1 KMRERIQNFDK
12 MQGFE
17 QSYRKS
23 GKRYIAGVDEAGRG
37 PLAGPVV
44 AAAVIL
50 PEDFRLI
57 GLTDSKQLNEEERN
71 KYAQIIKEEAVSY
84 NIAVVSHTDI
94 DRYNIYE
101 ATKIAMTQSL
111 TYLSVTPDCALIDA
125 VQLSGLPFITDSII
139 K

>member
-1 KMRERIQNFDK
+1 RMKTLTINELKQLYIAGHLSEELVEDLRSDKRKGVQRLIATYERDQEKMRERIQNFDK

-71 KYAQIIKEEAVSY
+71 KYAQIIKEEAV
-84 NIAVVSHTDI
+84 
-94 DRYNIYE
+94 
-101 ATKIAMTQSL
+101 
-111 TYLSVTPDCALIDA
+111 
-125 VQLSGLPFITDSII
+125 
-139 K
+139 